1 MRSPTRV
8 ELIADHTPTNSRLA
22 PTFKT
27 IPVPKPGPN
36 EVLINIKYSGVC
48 RTDLHSMDGDWPFER
63 KTPVIGGHEGAG
75 IIVARGSTVTEHDVG
90 DKVGVKW
97 LNSSR
102 MNCTFCMS
110 ADEPLCPRAQF
121 SGYTVNG
128 TFQQYTV
135 ANAAHVARLPKD
147 ADLAAIAPILCAGL
161 TVYKALKESQARPGQ
176 YVAII
181 GAGGGPGS
189 FALQYAKAMGLQ
201 PIGID
206 AGSEKGES
214 CKALGATA
222 YVDFIVSKSVVDD
235 VRASTNDGLGPHAVL
250 LLTEQDKPFRQAVG
264 YVRSRGSVVCIG
276 MADASVGLPV
286 FDAVTRMVSVKGS
299 YVGNR
304 LDTQEAVYFFRRGR
318 IQAPYRLVEMSELQ
332 SVFGLM
338 RENKITGRY
347 VLDMSR

>member
-1 MRSPTRV
+1 MAHFDIPKEQKAQVV
-8 ELIADHTPTNSRLA
+8 ENKGGP

-36 EVLINIKYSGVC
+36 DVLINIKFSGVC
-48 RTDLHSMDGDWPFER
+48 RTDMHSMDGDWPLER

-75 IIVARGSTVTEHDVG
+75 IIVTLGSMVTEHEVG

-97 LNSSR
+97 LNSSC
-102 MNCTFCMS
+102 MDCTFCMS
-110 ADEPLCPRAQF
+110 ADEPLCPKAQL
-121 SGYTVNG
+121 SGYTVDG

-161 TVYKALKESQARPGQ
+161 TAYKALKESQARPGQ
-176 YVAII
+176 YVAIV
-181 GAGGGPGS
+181 GAGGGLGS

-206 AGSEKGES
+206 AGSSKGES
-214 CKALGATA
+214 CRKLGATA
-222 YVDFIVSKSVVDD
+222 YVDFTVAKSVPDD
-235 VRASTNDGLGPHAVL
+235 VRAATHDGLGPHAVL
-250 LLTEQDKPFRQAVG
+250 LLTEQDKPFRQAIS
-264 YVRSRGSVVCIG
+264 YVRSRGSIVCIG
-276 MADASVGLPV
+276 MADTSVGLPI

-299 YVGNR
+299 YVGSR
-304 LDTQEAVYFFRRGR
+304 LDTQEAVGFFRRGK
-318 IQAPYRLVEMSELQ
+318 IEAPYKLVGLSELEK
-332 SVFGLM
+332 VFELM

>member
-1 MRSPTRV
+1 M
-8 ELIADHTPTNSRLA
+8 
-22 PTFKT
+22 
-27 IPVPKPGPN
+27 
-36 EVLINIKYSGVC
+36 
-48 RTDLHSMDGDWPFER
+48 
-63 KTPVIGGHEGAG
+63 
-75 IIVARGSTVTEHDVG
+75 ARGSTVTELDVG

-97 LNSSR
+97 LNSSC
-102 MNCTFCMS
+102 MHCTFCMS

-147 ADLAAIAPILCAGL
+147 ADLAAIAPILCADL
-161 TVYKALKESQARPGQ
+161 TVYKALKESQGRPGQ
-176 YVAII
+176 YVAIV
-181 GAGGGPGS
+181 GSGGGLGS

-214 CKALGATA
+214 CKALGDTA
-222 YVDFIVSKSVVDD
+222 CVYFTLSKSVVGN

-250 LLTEQDKPFRQAVG
+250 LLTEQDEPFRQAVS

-286 FDAVTRMVSVKGS
+286 LDTVTRMVSVKGS
-299 YVGNR
+299 YVGSR
-304 LDTQEAVYFFRRGR
+304 LDTQKAVDFFRRGK
-318 IQAPYRLVEMSELQ
+318 IEAPYTLVGMSEFAERFW
-332 SVFGLM
+332 VDE
-338 RENKITGRY
+338 REYDYREIRTRHESIGII
-347 VLDMSR
+347 SR